1 MESWWLR
8 SCSPREKLPF
18 LFDGRIIMD
27 IQRSILIVALAI
39 VSYMM
44 VLQWN
49 QDYGQAALPTEI
61 AATTSTVPALPD
73 TSAAS
78 ASASNDDIPSNTPV
92 AEASSISAAPVAN
105 DELIRVKTDVLDMA
119 IDPRGG
125 DVVQLRLTQYPR
137 RQDRPDVPFQLFDN
151 GNERT
156 YLAQSG
162 LIGTNAPDKSSGRAL
177 WSSAQKSYE
186 LADGQNELQVD
197 LTLSENGVNYT
208 KRFTLKR
215 GLSPECSAKE
225 QQQKKTGCVDPSS
238 YQVAVTYLIDNQS
251 AEAWSGNMFAQLKR
265 DSSGDPSSTT
275 ATGTATYLGAA
286 LWTSEEP
293 YKKVSMGDID
303 KQAFKET
310 VQGGWVAWLQHYFVT
325 AWIPS
330 KDSTNQVQTR
340 KDSQGNYIVGFTG
353 PAVQVAAGA
362 QGETSAILYAGPK
375 LQGYLET
382 LSPGLELTV
391 DYGFLWFLA
400 QPIFWLLEVIHSIL
414 GNWGWS
420 IIVLTIIIKLIFF
433 PLSAASYKSM
443 ARMRAVAPKLAQLKE
458 QHGEDRQKMSQAM
471 MELYK
476 KEKINPLGGCLPIL
490 VQMPVFLA
498 LYWVLLESVEMRQ
511 APWLLWITDLA
522 IKDPFFI
529 LPIIMGATM
538 FIQQQLN
545 PTPPDPMQAKVLK
558 MMPIIFTFFFLW
570 FPAGLVLYWVVNNV
584 LSIAQQWYITRKI
597 EAAAK
602 AADA

>member
-1 MESWWLR
+1 
-8 SCSPREKLPF
+8 
-18 LFDGRIIMD
+18 MD
-27 IQRSILIVALAI
+27 IQRTILIVALAI

-49 QDYGQAALPTEI
+49 QDYGQAALPTQT
-61 AATTSTVPALPD
+61 ATSSSTVPGLPE
-73 TSAAS
+73 TA
-78 ASASNDDIPSNTPV
+78 V
-92 AEASSISAAPVAN
+92 ASSSADVPTAGTEVSEPSVISSPVS
-105 DELIRVKTDVLDMA
+105 DELIRVKTDVLDLS

-125 DVVQLRLTQYPR
+125 DVVQLHLLQYPR

-151 GNERT
+151 GGERL

-162 LIGTNAPDKSSGRAL
+162 LTGANGPDARASGRPL
-177 WSSAQKSYE
+177 YSTQQREYRLQEDQEQLVVE
-186 LADGQNELQVD
+186 LKF
-197 LTLSENGVNYT
+197 SEAGVNYV
-208 KRFTLKR
+208 KRFTFER
-215 GLSPECSAKE
+215 GQYDLN
-225 QQQKKTGCVDPSS
+225 VS
-238 YQVAVTYLIDNQS
+238 YQIDNQS
-251 AEAWSGNMFAQLKR
+251 AQAWTGNLFAQLKR
-265 DSSGDPSSTT
+265 DDSGDPSSST

-286 LWTSEEP
+286 LWTKEKP
-293 YKKVSMGDID
+293 YTKVSTGDMD
-303 KQAFKET
+303 DQNLRET
-310 VQGGWVAWLQHYFVT
+310 VEGGWVAWLQHYFVT
-325 AWIPS
+325 AWVPQ
-330 KDSTNQVQTR
+330 KDSTNLVQTR
-340 KDSQGNYIVGFTG
+340 KDSQGNYIIGFTG
-353 PAVQVAAGA
+353 PALNVPAGA
-362 QGETSAILYAGPK
+362 SAETSAILYAGPK
-375 LQGYLET
+375 TQDNLEA
-382 LSPGLELTV
+382 LSPGLDLTV
-391 DYGFLWFLA
+391 DYGILWFLA
-400 QPIFWLLEVIHSIL
+400 KPIFWLLGHIHTLL

-420 IIVLTIIIKLIFF
+420 IIVLTIIIKLAFF

-443 ARMRAVAPKLAQLKE
+443 ARMRAVSPKLQALKE
-458 QHGEDRQKMSQAM
+458 QFGDDRQKMSQAM

-511 APWLLWITDLA
+511 APWLLWITDLS

-545 PTPPDPMQAKVLK
+545 PTPPDPMQAKVMK

-597 EAAAK
+597 EAASK
-602 AADA
+602 AAAA